1 MRKLTDALL
10 TREPHLR
17 ERLAQ
22 ALLAMGVLAA
32 GVMGM
37 LWFVAVGE
45 APAAAVWW
53 WMALTL
59 AGMALF
65 FALIRSGH
73 SRRWADPTLTVPQM
87 LFALTSA
94 AAAYA
99 LLGAGRG
106 AVFPVVMTVFM
117 FGIFVARPQALR
129 WVSLYAVLLF
139 GLVMAWSALR
149 DPQRYPWQA
158 EVGHFLLVATMMPA
172 VSLLAARLCRIRERS
187 RQHRSELAQALQ
199 RLRES
204 STRDELTGLINRRQ
218 MGEIIEQ
225 EYQRCMRSGQ
235 TFCVAVFDIDHL
247 RRVNEAHGHSTG
259 DELLRALAAEATRHV
274 RGSDMLGRQAGDEFL
289 LLMPDTR
296 AALAR
301 GGVERLH
308 ERLSAV
314 RLQPAAAEAA
324 IAVTLSA
331 GIAEHHA
338 GESAAQ
344 TLDRAQTAR
353 AQAKAQGGG
362 CVVLAT

>member
-1 MRKLTDALL
+1 MRKLTDVLL
-10 TREPHLR
+10 TREPRQR
-17 ERLAQ
+17 ELLAQ

-32 GVMGM
+32 GVLGM

-45 APAAAVWW
+45 AAATPVWW
-53 WMALTL
+53 WMAFTL
-59 AGMALF
+59 GGMALF
-65 FALIRSGH
+65 FVLIRSGR

-129 WVSLYAVLLF
+129 MVSLYAVLLF
-139 GLVMAWSALR
+139 GAVMAWCTWR
-149 DPQRYPWQA
+149 DPQRYPGVV
-158 EVGHFLLVATMMPA
+158 ELGHFLLVATMMPA
-172 VSLLAARLCRIRERS
+172 VSILAERMGRIRERS
-187 RQHRSELAQALQ
+187 RQHRAELAQALL
-199 RLRES
+199 RLRENA
-204 STRDELTGLINRRQ
+204 TRDELTGLINRRQ
-218 MGEIIEQ
+218 MGEVIEQ

-247 RRVNEAHGHSTG
+247 RQVNDAHGHSAG
-259 DELLRALAAEATRHV
+259 DALLRALAAEASRQV
-274 RGSDMLGRQAGDEFL
+274 RGSDILGRQAGDEFL
-289 LLMPDTR
+289 LMMPDTR

-314 RLQPAAAEAA
+314 RLGEGSGA
-324 IAVTLSA
+324 IAVTLSV
-331 GIAEHHA
+331 GVAEHHA

-344 TLDRAQTAR
+344 TLDRAQMAR
-353 AQAKAQGGG
+353 GQAKAQGGG
-362 CVVLAT
+362 CVVLAS